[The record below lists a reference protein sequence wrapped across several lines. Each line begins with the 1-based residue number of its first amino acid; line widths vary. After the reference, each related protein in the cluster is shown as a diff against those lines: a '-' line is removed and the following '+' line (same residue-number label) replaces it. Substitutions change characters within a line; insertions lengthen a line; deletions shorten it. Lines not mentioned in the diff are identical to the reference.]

1 MDHRIRISISVV
13 AIACGALVA
22 LLYAGHDNAAAF
34 AKLIASLGFVAV
46 AVFSGASRSTWGRFI
61 LIGLV
66 LSLAGDMFLAWSA
79 DLAFLLGL
87 GAFLLAHIAYIVAF
101 GAHGVAGRWM
111 AISAVFIAAFGFWVA
126 GWLLPSTPDELV
138 VPVTAYIVVINVM
151 VIAAFGTRGVG
162 GHWLIVAGAVM
173 FLLSDLS
180 VAAQRLLQTESATYV
195 WGLPLYYSGQV
206 CLALSVGKKTTT
218 RG

>member
-66 LSLAGDMFLAWSA
+66 LSLAGDMFLAWSTES
-79 DLAFLLGL
+79 AFLFGL
-87 GAFLLAHIAYIVAF
+87 GSFLLAHVAFIVAF
-101 GAHGVAGRWM
+101 GVHGVSGRWI
-111 AISAVFIAAFGFWVA
+111 AASAVFIAAFGYWVA
-126 GWLLPSTPDELV
+126 GWLLPSTPDELIF
-138 VPVTAYIVVINVM
+138 PVTAYIIVINVM

-173 FLLSDLS
+173 FLSSDLS

-206 CLALSVGKKTTT
+206 CLALSVGKDKTN

>member
-13 AIACGALVA
+13 AIACGALVTS
-22 LLYAGHDNAAAF
+22 LYTGHDNAAAF
-34 AKLIASLGFVAV
+34 AKLIASLGFIAI
-46 AVFSGASRSTWGRFI
+46 AVFSGASRSTWGRI
-61 LIGLV
+61 VLIGLV

-79 DLAFLLGL
+79 DFAFLFGL
-87 GAFLLAHIAYIVAF
+87 GAFLLAHVAYTVAF
-101 GAHGVAGRWM
+101 VVHGVSGRWM
-111 AISAVFIAAFGFWVA
+111 AISAVFIAAFGYSIA
-126 GWLLPSTPDELV
+126 GWLLPSTPDNLV
-138 VPVTAYIVVINVM
+138 VPVTAYIIAISVM

-206 CLALSVGKKTTT
+206 CLALSIGRKRTN